1 MLNER
6 QKRFCEYYV
15 ACGNAAESARKAG
28 YSVKTARHQ
37 GYDLLTRPHIALYI
51 RELTAGPREKRISEA
66 IEVLEFYTRIMRG
79 EEKDV
84 FDVGPSLDDRL
95 KAASYLL
102 RMHDV
107 SARAAS
113 AEDRLD
119 AILAQ
124 FKDAVLTGAGGV
136 SVE

>member
-15 ACGNAAESARKAG
+15 ACGNAAEAARKAG

-37 GYDLLTRPHIALYI
+37 GYDLLTRPHVALYI
-51 RELTAGPREKRISEA
+51 RELTDGPREKRISKA
-66 IEVLEFYTRIMRG
+66 IEVLEFYTRVMRG

-84 FDVGPSLDDRL
+84 FDVGLSLDDRL

-102 RMHDV
+102 RIHDV

-113 AEDRLD
+113 AEERLD
-119 AILAQ
+119 AIFARL
-124 FKDAVLTGAGGV
+124 KDAILNGSGD
-136 SVE
+136 SPE